1 MNTFGDF
8 LYTLRKE
15 KGMTQAELASALGV
29 TNKAVS
35 KWETGE
41 AMPETAQLLPIA
53 RIFGVTVDE
62 LLAGKRAD
70 QASEGERPADKD
82 QASYSEYYE
91 KNEEYDA
98 DDIKNHIFTR
108 GKDEEPKTLLEKIC
122 GCICGAVMLAGIMA
136 YLLLGTLAELWTPY
150 WVIIPVC
157 ALTCG
162 IIGCIFDMCN
172 PVKRAKKLS
181 RGENPYTGGACGIIM
196 LTCII
201 AYLLVSVFTGL
212 WHPLWVIVVGGA
224 LACTV
229 VGGLGDIFTHKKK

>member
-1 MNTFGDF
+1 MNNFGDF

-15 KGMTQAELASALGV
+15 KGMTQAELAQALGV

-41 AMPETAQLLPIA
+41 AMPETAQLIPIS

-62 LLAGKRAD
+62 LLAGKRAEG
-70 QASEGERPADKD
+70 ASDNDRPESKED
-82 QASYSEYYE
+82 
-91 KNEEYDA
+91 YDP
-98 DDIKNHIFTR
+98 DDIKNNIFTR
-108 GKDEEPKTLLEKIC
+108 GKDEEPKTLSEKIC
-122 GCICGAVMLAGIMA
+122 GCVCGAIMLAGIMA
-136 YLLLGTLAELWTPY
+136 YLLLGTLAGLWNPY

-162 IIGCIFDMCN
+162 IIGCITDMCN

-181 RGENPYTGGACGIIM
+181 RGENPYTGGACGIIV

-201 AYLLVSVFTGL
+201 TYLLVSVFTGL

-224 LACTV
+224 LACAV
-229 VGGLGDIFTHKKK
+229 VGGLGDIFTHKK